1 MKIIKMKN
9 KNINVDLLKKDYK
22 FIKLFKNIFLVI
34 LLVSS
39 SFSDLKSQNCQIID
53 TAIVTNVLCHG
64 DATGSIE
71 LFMID
76 TLGSYQ
82 IIWNNLEITPNI
94 YNLTS
99 ATYSVQIIDDNNPAC
114 IQDTTFNISQP
125 QDPLTSTV
133 NLYQNVDCFGDST
146 GVAYA
151 NAIGGTLLIII
162 FGAMDSQLKSPM
174 VFGEIRLDRYPIYS
188 SNNYRR

>member
-9 KNINVDLLKKDYK
+9 ENINVDLLKKNYN
-22 FIKLFKNIFLVI
+22 FFKLFKNIFLVI

-99 ATYSVQIIDDNNPAC
+99 ATYSVQ
-114 IQDTTFNISQP
+114 
-125 QDPLTSTV
+125 L
-133 NLYQNVDCFGDST
+133 
-146 GVAYA
+146 
-151 NAIGGTLLIII
+151 
-162 FGAMDSQLKSPM
+162 
-174 VFGEIRLDRYPIYS
+174 
-188 SNNYRR
+188 

>member
-133 NLYQNVDCFGDST
+133 NLYQNVD
-146 GVAYA
+146 
-151 NAIGGTLLIII
+151 
-162 FGAMDSQLKSPM
+162 
-174 VFGEIRLDRYPIYS
+174 
-188 SNNYRR
+188 